1 MDIPN
6 TINRFYEG
14 TPSMD
19 KSRQK
24 RKVAIGVFETRQEA
38 DQAVEELRRAGF
50 TKDQIGV
57 AARNP
62 DATVKATGKKG
73 AEAEHAAEGTLIGAL
88 AGAGIGG
95 LVGLGVLAGVVPV
108 IGPAIAAGTLGVIL
122 SNAAGGAAIVG
133 LSGALIGWGMSEED
147 AAYYENEM
155 KAGRYVVTVHAGDRI
170 DEAWRIMNQ
179 RGAYN
184 RENAR
189 AVGIKA
195 ANTASTATCSP
206 QDQTLAVH
214 EEQLRVQ
221 KQPVNKGEV
230 KVRKEVVTEHQN
242 IDVPVQREEVV
253 IERRPVT
260 GKASTSDI
268 RQDEEIRIPVRE
280 EQVRV
285 QKEAVQKEEVTVGK
299 RKTQE
304 TEQVS
309 GDVRKERIKVERE
322 GDVDVR
328 DSTDKNRSTRKK

>member
-1 MDIPN
+1 V
-6 TINRFYEG
+6 
-14 TPSMD
+14 SMD
-19 KSRQK
+19 KSKQK
-24 RKVAIGVFETRQEA
+24 RTVAIGVFETRREA
-38 DQAVEELRRAGF
+38 DQAVEQLRQAGF

-57 AARNP
+57 AARNS
-62 DATVKATGKKG
+62 DGTVKATGKKG
-73 AEAEHAAEGTLIGAL
+73 TEGEHAAEGTLVGAL

-95 LVGLGVLAGVVPV
+95 LIGLGVVAGVVPV

-122 SNAAGGAAIVG
+122 SNAAGGAAIAG

-147 AAYYENEM
+147 ATYYESEM
-155 KAGRYVVTVHAGDRI
+155 KAGRYVVTVQAADRI

-179 RGAYN
+179 QGGYN
-184 RENAR
+184 REYPR
-189 AVGIKA
+189 AVGSKA
-195 ANTASTATCSP
+195 AKTRSTATGST

-221 KQPVNKGEV
+221 KQPVNKGQV

-260 GKASTSDI
+260 GRASSSDI

-285 QKEAVQKEEVTVGK
+285 QKETVQKEEVTVGK
-299 RKTQE
+299 RKTQA
-304 TEQVS
+304 TEHVS

-328 DSTDKNRSTRKK
+328 DSTDKNRPSGKNR